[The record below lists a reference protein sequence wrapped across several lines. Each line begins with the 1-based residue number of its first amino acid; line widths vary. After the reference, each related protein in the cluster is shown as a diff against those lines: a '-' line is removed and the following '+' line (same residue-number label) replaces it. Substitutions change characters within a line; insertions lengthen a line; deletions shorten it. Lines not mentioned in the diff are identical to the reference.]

1 MKPKLWPFIG
11 KKIKAALTGEVK
23 TQEGA
28 PPHTPGPDA
37 QGAWQGEDFSI

>member
-1 MKPKLWPFIG
+1 MIG
-11 KKIKAALTGEVK
+11 ATVVMLIERVNRLERGIPQEV
-23 TQEGA
+23 A